1 MNTPLQ
7 LVRQDDVAWLDNE
20 VRQRYLA
27 RGERSDADILSTGTG
42 YFFQRQLNSIFAET
56 LQADVAPPNFMRLFS
71 IDTSVAEGAKS
82 YTQRLQE
89 PVGEAIIIAN
99 WGNDLPRVNTT
110 RKEET
115 RGIKYIGDSYSYSVQ
130 DIMAARFAGEPL
142 DRDLGV
148 SAREAIERKHNDL
161 CWFGDDE
168 HDLWGVLRHPYIP
181 QYNFTEPISAAASS
195 ADAIIDEIN
204 SMING
209 VNTLTEQNA
218 QVDTLVLPPDEY
230 SYIFSTPRSTT
241 SDTTIGEYILMNNAY
256 FRGGRGR
263 IEQAWELQASL
274 NGGQAR
280 CLAYRNDPRNV
291 KYVAPLAFRQ
301 LPVERRNLEFV
312 INNIGQSGG
321 FYTPKPLH
329 MVKGN
334 LA

>member
-1 MNTPLQ
+1 MTSPST
-7 LVRQDDVAWLDNE
+7 LVRQDDIAWLDNE
-20 VRQRYLA
+20 VKHRFA
-27 RGERSDADILSTGTG
+27 SRGQRSDSDILSSGTG
-42 YFFQRQLNSIFAET
+42 YFFQRQLNHIYAET
-56 LQADVAPPNFMRLFS
+56 LQADVAPPNFMKCFS
-71 IDTSVAEGAKS
+71 IDTSVPEGAKS

-89 PVGEAIIIAN
+89 PVGEATIIAN
-99 WGNDLPRVNTT
+99 FANDLPRVNTT

-148 SAREAIERKHNDL
+148 AAREAIERKHNLL
-161 CWFGDDE
+161 CWFGDEE

-181 QYNFTEPISAAASS
+181 QYNFTEPISDAASS
-195 ADAIIDEIN
+195 ADAIIDELN
-204 SMING
+204 AMING
-209 VNTLTEQNA
+209 VNSLTEQNA

-230 SYIFSTPRSTT
+230 AYIFSTPRSATT
-241 SDTTIGEYILMNNAY
+241 DTTIGEFLLMNNA
-256 FRGGRGR
+256 FLKNGGS
-263 IEQAWELQASL
+263 IKQAWELKAEL

-291 KYVAPLAFRQ
+291 KYVAPLVFRQ